1 MNADLPK
8 STDTMRAG
16 GSLRFG
22 ALAKPFLSVVIP
34 TYRRLELLR
43 RVMAELEIQIAP
55 QSEVVEVVVCDDASQ
70 DGTVEWLAQQA
81 ANNALPLAW
90 IGLAENGGPARAR
103 NIAIRRARGDVV
115 LLLGD
120 DIVPGPGLLAS
131 HGRWHRAHPEDAAA
145 LLGRTTWPTD
155 MAVTPFMRH
164 LESGGRALFMN
175 YEDLPVNRPISGLS
189 FYTCNVSF
197 KRALFALVGGF
208 DEQFPFA
215 SHEDLEFGMRLEQAG
230 MRLSYDPQVV
240 GYHWH
245 RLDLP
250 GTVRRV
256 YRMGYSSVLFWQ
268 QVGEQGS
275 GLKRAMRRL
284 LAWLLGL
291 SFVRRGVLALARRAN
306 AWPGIWGG
314 LMHGVYWTGAA
325 DGRQSRTDSRF
336 MDFREVSAEQK

>member
-1 MNADLPK
+1 MSAENPI
-8 STDTMRAG
+8 SIGEMREGA
-16 GSLRFG
+16 SARFG
-22 ALAKPFLSVVIP
+22 GLAKPFLSVVIP
-34 TYRRLELLR
+34 TYRRLDLLQ
-43 RVMAELEIQIAP
+43 RVIAELESQVAQQIEA
-55 QSEVVEVVVCDDASQ
+55 VEVVVCDDASQ

-81 ANNALPLAW
+81 ASNALPLSW
-90 IGLAENGGPARAR
+90 TGLTENGGPARAR
-103 NIAIRRARGDVV
+103 NIAIRRARGEII

-120 DIVPGPGLLAS
+120 DIVPGPGLLVR
-131 HGRWHRAHPEDAAA
+131 HGQWHRAHPEDAAA
-145 LLGRTTWPTD
+145 LLGRTTWPAD

-175 YEDLPVNRPISGLS
+175 YKDLPVDQPISGLS

-197 KRALFALVGGF
+197 KRALFVCVGGF

-215 SHEDLEFGMRLEQAG
+215 SHEDLEFGLRLEQAG
-230 MRLSYDPQVV
+230 MRLSYDPEAV

-275 GLKRAMRRL
+275 GLRRALRTA
-284 LAWLLGL
+284 LAGMLGL
-291 SFVRRGVLALARRAN
+291 SLVRGSVLALARRAN
-306 AWPGIWGG
+306 AWPGVWGG
-314 LMHGVYWTGAA
+314 LMHGVYWAGVA
-325 DGRQSRTDSRF
+325 DGRQARTDSRF
-336 MDFREVSAEQK
+336 MDFREVSAKQK